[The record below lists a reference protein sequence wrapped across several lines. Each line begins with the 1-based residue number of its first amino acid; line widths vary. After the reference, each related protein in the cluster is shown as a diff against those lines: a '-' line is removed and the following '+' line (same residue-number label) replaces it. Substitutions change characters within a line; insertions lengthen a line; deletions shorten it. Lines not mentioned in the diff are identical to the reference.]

1 MLFEQIPVGGM
12 GNFAYLFADR
22 EGGEACLVDPA
33 HQAEKLL
40 ARVKELKLN
49 VTRVLLTHHHFDHL
63 NAAMTLK
70 ARTGAKLLAH
80 AETARLAAGSV
91 SVDDHLSDGD
101 SFILGGE
108 TVHVL
113 HTPGHA
119 PGSLC
124 FVVGGQW
131 LITGDTLFVGNCGRT
146 DLPGGDPRQLFASLQ
161 RLKQLPDSLV
171 ICSGH
176 DYGLAKTRTLGEE
189 KKLSAVLKA
198 ATFAEFDAI
207 P

>member
-33 HQAEKLL
+33 HEAEKLL

-49 VTRVLLTHHHFDHL
+49 VTRILLTHHHFDHI
-63 NAAMTLK
+63 NAAMTVK
-70 ARTGAKLLAH
+70 ARTGARVLAH

-91 SVDDHLSDGD
+91 SVDDHPADGD
-101 SFILGGE
+101 SFSLGSE

-124 FVVGGQW
+124 FVVGGRR

-146 DLPGGDPRQLFASLQ
+146 DLPGGDPRTLFDSLQ
-161 RLKQLPDSLV
+161 RLKQLPDTLV

-176 DYGLAKTRTLGEE
+176 DYGPAPTRTLGEE
-189 KKLSAVLKA
+189 KKLNPVLKA
-198 ATFAEFDAI
+198 ASFAEFEAI